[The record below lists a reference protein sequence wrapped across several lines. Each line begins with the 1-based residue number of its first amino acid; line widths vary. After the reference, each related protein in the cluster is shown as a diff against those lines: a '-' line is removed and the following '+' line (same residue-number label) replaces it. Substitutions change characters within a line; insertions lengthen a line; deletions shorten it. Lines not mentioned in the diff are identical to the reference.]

1 MKMIKMALLGGA
13 ALAVSSMAAQADDLT
28 ALKAQIESLNARV
41 ASMEAAPSVPAGY
54 SLLTVGE
61 GQAHVV
67 PGMTAQE
74 QAGFN
79 GDVTVVSVL
88 PTADAPAGATIEW
101 NGFVRAIIGYQSYDS
116 DFGGDD
122 DDLSIV
128 ARGRLNMTA
137 RTDTAVGE
145 VGVRLRLE
153 GNSDAF
159 DSVDRDLPV
168 EMEIAWG
175 WWQMT
180 PELTLG
186 GGYNGSVGSIGFGYD
201 GACTCHWIDN
211 ANVYELEGDA
221 VQMRLTYASGPMA
234 AAIAIEDGTAGGGE
248 LSSNEDNALRFA
260 GEIAYAG
267 DSFSGEISGLFLSA
281 DDDDAYNVGVGLGF
295 NLGDIASISMAAA
308 IGNTSDAAL
317 VADADYWFINGL
329 ASMNISDSAH
339 AELGVGYKD
348 YEDGDLTVF
357 GVMGGLYYHPV
368 DQLTIGLEAE
378 YISAE
383 TDFFNG
389 DEQYLYAGLVTV
401 WSF

>member
-201 GACTCHWIDN
+201 GACTCHFIDN

-221 VQMRLTYASGPMA
+221 TQMRLTYASGPMS
-234 AAIAIEDGTAGGGE
+234 AAIAIEDGSAGGGE
-248 LSSNEDNALRFA
+248 LSAGGESPLRFA